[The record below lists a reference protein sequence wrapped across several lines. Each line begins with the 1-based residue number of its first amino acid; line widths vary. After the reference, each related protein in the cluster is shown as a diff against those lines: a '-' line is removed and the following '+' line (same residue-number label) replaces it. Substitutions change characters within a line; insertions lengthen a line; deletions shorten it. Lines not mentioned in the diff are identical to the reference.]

1 MRTHRV
7 LVTNDD
13 GIAAPGIR
21 YLAQA
26 AVDHGFDVVVAA
38 PSEESSGISAA
49 MTAVVSEGRVV
60 IERRELATLDAIP
73 CFAVS
78 ASPGYIVTLGRLG
91 AFGDPPDLVISGINR
106 GANAGNAVLHSGTVG
121 ACLTGASAGLRALAV
136 SLDVL
141 TPTAASAA
149 SGGAALA
156 HLDKVDDEARNWVT
170 AAQFARR
177 FMSALQSAREGTVIN
192 LNVPDR
198 VPEEVRG
205 LRRARLARF
214 GQVQMTIAE
223 ATEDYV
229 RMSIKEEEARPEP
242 GTDLALLLEGWATV
256 TAIHT
261 IIADESVELPVKDEA
276 PSKTDT
282 GSRPIGS

>member
-1 MRTHRV
+1 MSPQRV
-7 LVTNDD
+7 LITNDD

-21 YLAQA
+21 YLARA
-26 AVDHGFDVVVAA
+26 AADHGFDVVVAA

-60 IERRELATLDAIP
+60 IDRRKLAMLDSVP
-73 CFAVS
+73 TFAVS
-78 ASPGYIVTLGRLG
+78 ASPSYIVTLSRLG
-91 AFGDPPDLVISGINR
+91 AFGDPPELVMSGINR

-141 TPTAASAA
+141 TPSAASAA

-156 HLDKVDDEARNWVT
+156 NLDKIDDEARNWGT
-170 AAQFARR
+170 AAEFARKL
-177 FMSALQSAREGTVIN
+177 MPALTTAREGTVIN

-198 VPEEVRG
+198 VAERVRG

-223 ATEDYV
+223 AAEDYV
-229 RMSIKEEEARPEP
+229 RMSMKEEEARPEP

-256 TAIHT
+256 TAVHT
-261 IIADESVELPVKDEA
+261 IIADESVELPLTDE
-276 PSKTDT
+276 
-282 GSRPIGS
+282 

>member
-1 MRTHRV
+1 MSPQRV
-7 LVTNDD
+7 LITNDD

-21 YLAQA
+21 YLARA
-26 AVDHGFDVVVAA
+26 AVDDGFDVVVAA

-60 IERRELATLDAIP
+60 IERRKLAMLDSVST
-73 CFAVS
+73 FAVS

-91 AFGDPPDLVISGINR
+91 AFGDPPELVMSGINR

-156 HLDKVDDEARNWVT
+156 NLDKIDDEARNWGT
-170 AAQFARR
+170 AAELARKL
-177 FMSALQSAREGTVIN
+177 MPALTTAREGTVIN

-198 VPEEVRG
+198 VPEKVRG

-229 RMSIKEEEARPEP
+229 RMSMKEEEARPEP

-256 TAIHT
+256 TAVHT
-261 IIADESVELPVKDEA
+261 IIADESVELPMADE
-276 PSKTDT
+276 
-282 GSRPIGS
+282 

>member
-1 MRTHRV
+1 MSPQRV
-7 LVTNDD
+7 LITNDD

-21 YLAQA
+21 YLARA

-60 IERRELATLDAIP
+60 IDRRELAMLNGLPT
-73 CFAVS
+73 FAVS

-91 AFGDPPDLVISGINR
+91 AFGDPPELVMSGINR

-141 TPTAASAA
+141 TPTAGSAA

-156 HLDKVDDEARNWVT
+156 NLDKVDDEARNWKT
-170 AAQFARR
+170 AAELARKL
-177 FMSALQSAREGTVIN
+177 MPALTTAREGTVIN

-198 VPEEVRG
+198 VPEDVRG
-205 LRRARLARF
+205 MRRARLARF

-223 ATEDYV
+223 AAEDYV
-229 RMSIKEEEARPEP
+229 RMSMKEEEARPEP

-261 IIADESVELPVKDEA
+261 IIADESVELPLDNA
-276 PSKTDT
+276 
-282 GSRPIGS
+282 